1 MMLPLSRAPDR
12 RRSAVFLDRDGTL
25 IVDKGPLRVP
35 EELEL
40 LAGVGAALRQLR
52 EAGFRLVVLT
62 NQPFIARGQAT
73 EAEVAAVHRRLEQEL
88 AKEGARLDGIYL
100 CPHEPPRSSSP
111 GPREAESSCGCRKPA
126 TGLVDSACRDLG
138 LEAAGSWMIGDQT
151 RDIELARRA
160 GLHSI
165 LVRTG
170 TAGLDGRFQVS
181 PDHLADDVVG
191 AAGIILGTCRARP

>member
-1 MMLPLSRAPDR
+1 MTVRSSDAPDR
-12 RRSAVFLDRDGTL
+12 RRPAVFLDRDGTL

-40 LAGVGAALRQLR
+40 LPGVGAALRQLR
-52 EAGFRLVVLT
+52 EAGFHLVVLT

-100 CPHEPPRSSSP
+100 CPHNPPRSSGP
-111 GPREAESSCGCRKPA
+111 GRHEAESSCGCRKPA
-126 TGLVDSACRDLG
+126 TGLFDSACRDLG
-138 LEAAGSWMIGDQT
+138 LDAAGSWMIGDQT

-160 GLHSI
+160 GLRSI

-170 TAGLDGRFQVS
+170 TAGMDGRFQVS
-181 PDHLADDVVG
+181 PDHLADDVVR
-191 AAGIILGTCRARP
+191 AADIILHRPSKL